1 MSALKTAIKK
11 RHTVNLFFT
20 ELIIALLFFS
30 ISGAVI
36 FRVFVSA
43 DKKTRES
50 MKKENAIICAQS
62 IAEVYSET
70 ADIDKTFDIVFSD
83 SGVQKS
89 DTERGITLD
98 KYCKPAADG
107 EISLTVS
114 ELREDKASGTLS
126 RLTLVFTSGDEEI
139 YSLECSAYKPVGG
152 ADDE

>member
-83 SGVQKS
+83 RGVMKS
-89 DTERGITLD
+89 ALKTALPQLFKTA
-98 KYCKPAADG
+98 PG
-107 EISLTVS
+107 EQF
-114 ELREDKASGTLS
+114 RAKKCA
-126 RLTLVFTSGDEEI
+126 RL
-139 YSLECSAYKPVGG
+139 
-152 ADDE
+152 